1 MSRLKEDQGPKALGD
16 TATQTTPKCPPL
28 PGL

>member
-1 MSRLKEDQGPKALGD
+1 MSRLNENEGPKAVGH